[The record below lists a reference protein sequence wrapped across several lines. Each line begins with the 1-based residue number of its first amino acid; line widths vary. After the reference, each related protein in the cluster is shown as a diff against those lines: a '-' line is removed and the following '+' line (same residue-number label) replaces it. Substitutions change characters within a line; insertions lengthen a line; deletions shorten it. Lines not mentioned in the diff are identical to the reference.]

1 MSKVAA
7 LVTTATLAALAFTR
21 AAAMDSCVLVDFTA
35 EASEFADLNAAIDL
49 AMSADVIGSMLAKY
63 DPLILKDITL
73 ANFEFDLLGQS
84 VTIVPTIDLLNIT
97 GLTTLAPQHIN
108 VTSSSCIDIGAYS
121 DGEVSIDA
129 TLSVT
134 IKELE
139 VSTSAHAKIGLKK
152 PTLKTIVEA
161 NVYTCA
167 PGVLTSQC
175 SNMTVMDF
183 ETQVIGATVSKNYD
197 SILEN
202 VLRRVKDSSVKSFTL
217 DFEKVCA
224 FDISFDS
231 ASLVFSS
238 ISSLLERFSVAEIN
252 KKDEACSYK
261 VQGILEGGVSYN
273 AGIRDHDLVNGYCEY
288 SKLAIKDQKLRWKD
302 DTLGKLNALE
312 PGTVFIVFVKR
323 RLQLATVEQDHWK
336 KRTTTIARQKRDSN
350 WQDSKESW

>member
-84 VTIVPTIDLLNIT
+84 ATIVPTIDLLNIT

-121 DGEVSIDA
+121 DGEISIDA

-167 PGVLTSQC
+167 PGVPTSQC

-183 ETQVIGATVSKNYD
+183 ETQVVGATVSKNYD

-217 DFEKVCA
+217 DFEKMKPVHTKCKA
-224 FDISFDS
+224 FWKEVSATTLAFTIMTWLTDI
-231 ASLVFSS
+231 LV
-238 ISSLLERFSVAEIN
+238 
-252 KKDEACSYK
+252 
-261 VQGILEGGVSYN
+261 
-273 AGIRDHDLVNGYCEY
+273 
-288 SKLAIKDQKLRWKD
+288 
-302 DTLGKLNALE
+302 
-312 PGTVFIVFVKR
+312 
-323 RLQLATVEQDHWK
+323 TVEQDHWK
-336 KRTTTIARQKRDSN
+336 KRTTTISRQKLH
-350 WQDSKESW
+350 